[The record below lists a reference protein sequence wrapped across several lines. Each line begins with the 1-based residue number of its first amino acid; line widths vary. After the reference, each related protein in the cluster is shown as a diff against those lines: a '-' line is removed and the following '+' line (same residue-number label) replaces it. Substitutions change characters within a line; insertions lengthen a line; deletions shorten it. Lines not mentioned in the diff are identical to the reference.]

1 VKQEYVRFDSCMQ
14 HFGRVIRGMFLVT
27 CLFFCA
33 IDMLA
38 ATSVL
43 QQEATEIRSQRV
55 NWQSYHQ

>member
-1 VKQEYVRFDSCMQ
+1 
-14 HFGRVIRGMFLVT
+14 MFL
-27 CLFFCA
+27 FCA
-33 IDMLA
+33 LDMLA

>member
-1 VKQEYVRFDSCMQ
+1 MYVRFDSRMEY
-14 HFGRVIRGMFLVT
+14 FGHVIRGVILVNMFL
-27 CLFFCA
+27 FCA

>member
-1 VKQEYVRFDSCMQ
+1 MHGIFWTCNK
-14 HFGRVIRGMFLVT
+14 GRSFSYMFL
-27 CLFFCA
+27 FCA

-43 QQEATEIRSQRV
+43 QQEAAEIRSQRV